1 MISFPKSAY
10 PTVFGK
16 IFAEVVIIFGFFPSI
31 FSIVFIALWTESSS
45 SVFSK
50 ASFLFLLNS
59 IPFPSVQYPII
70 LPVSSFWA
78 STGVIMK
85 YFFIS

>member
-1 MISFPKSAY
+1 MISLPKSAY

-31 FSIVFIALWTESSS
+31 FSIVFIELWTESSS

-50 ASFLFLLNS
+50 ASFRFLLNS
-59 IPFPSVQYPII
+59 IPFPSVQ
-70 LPVSSFWA
+70 
-78 STGVIMK
+78 
-85 YFFIS
+85 